1 MECGAKRLL
10 DVLEMERPG
19 ILRFLRQ
26 RLGCSEAAD
35 DVFQTLSER
44 IVSTSLSSAVTN
56 PKAYLFRAA
65 ANVAH
70 SYDRAA
76 ATRLHYEAAAAA
88 DAPAIDVRGPER
100 ILASRDALQT
110 VKQALAELPPLTQRM
125 FVAFRLRDMSQ
136 RDIAARY
143 GVSLSTVEKHIAK
156 AVKHCHQRL
165 SESGYGKGDRA
176 AS

>member
-1 MECGAKRLL
+1 M
-10 DVLEMERPG
+10 DVLEVERPG
-19 ILRFLRQ
+19 LLRFLRR
-26 RLGCSEAAD
+26 RLGCSEAAN
-35 DVFQTLSER
+35 DVFQTLSEH
-44 IVSTSLSSAVTN
+44 IVSTSLSSVVTN
-56 PKAYLFRAA
+56 PKAYLFKAA

-76 ATRLHYEAAAAA
+76 TTRLHYEAAAAA
-88 DAPAIDVRGPER
+88 DASSMDVRGPER
-100 ILASRDALQT
+100 ILAGRDALQT
-110 VKQALAELPPLTQRM
+110 VEQALAELPPLTQRV
-125 FVAFRLRDMSQ
+125 FVAFRLQDMNQ

-165 SESGYGKGDRA
+165 SEGGYGKGDRA